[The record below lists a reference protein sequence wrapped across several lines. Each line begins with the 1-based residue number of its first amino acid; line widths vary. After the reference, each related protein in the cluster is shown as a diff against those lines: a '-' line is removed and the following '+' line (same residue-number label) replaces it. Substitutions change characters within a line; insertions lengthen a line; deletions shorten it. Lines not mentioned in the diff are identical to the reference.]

1 MKVKDVGVFFD
12 HMYGFD
18 YRILADFYGEDGF
31 YIGHIDRNHAGDMF
45 VSDGVRAVW
54 RNNIKF
60 YRMYT
65 LQETVVFTI
74 VVLKGEENEV

>member
-18 YRILADFYGEDGF
+18 YHRLLADFYGEDGS
-31 YIGHIDRNHAGDMF
+31 YIGHITINHVGEMF

-60 YRMYT
+60 SRMYT
-65 LQETVVFTI
+65 LQEIVVFTI
-74 VVLKGEENEV
+74 VVLKGEEK